1 MLNFI
6 PLSTDLWSS
15 NVLVRTI
22 TTMINHK
29 KDEKNR
35 NRLVKQMKIA
45 MEKIA
50 AQSQCMSANAD
61 KVKLFFDELEQN
73 QLGIKSAIKWYT
85 E

>member
-22 TTMINHK
+22 TTMINYK

-35 NRLVKQMKIA
+35 KRLVKQMKIA

-50 AQSQCMSANAD
+50 AQS
-61 KVKLFFDELEQN
+61 
-73 QLGIKSAIKWYT
+73 
-85 E
+85 